1 MYRFQYLKC
10 RIISPN
16 SPHPMSYRIY
26 SIPLFTPVNLITLRH
41 LACHF
46 NQLICP
52 PNRIDNT
59 SPKSAADLVISSL
72 LSPIKITEA
81 SVWPF
86 SLLLYILNNYEL
98 RSWVP
103 VNMEKTDLVLV
114 PLKTKYF
121 FSQNFNKIV
130 FLLRRWHG
138 TGNKLFRPRLFLNE
152 ILLGKS

>member
-52 PNRIDNT
+52 PNRIGNT
-59 SPKSAADLVISSL
+59 TPKSAADLVISSL

-81 SVWPF
+81 SVWPLP
-86 SLLLYILNNYEL
+86 LLLYILNNYEL
-98 RSWVP
+98 RSWV
-103 VNMEKTDLVLV
+103 NMENTDLVVV

-121 FSQNFNKIV
+121 FSQNWKILV
-130 FLLRRWHG
+130 
-138 TGNKLFRPRLFLNE
+138 KLFVCSDVGMVTNY
-152 ILLGKS
+152 LGLDYF